1 MLTFSKYIYNVCLV
15 VHLSSKHNLLY
26 QYHIFWYQKNVLFI
40 EKINR
45 LVLFLNTFL
54 NKRRILLHD
63 ILNNNCQLCILGTRI
78 CLECTPIHRHI
89 TKGHNEPLGNGTTVS
104 AYRTK
109 RVDET
114 SSSCSAAALTEMPI
128 RKFRINHTCHGKLTF
143 LTKNL
148 SLKCNCRKGLHYEL
162 A

>member
-1 MLTFSKYIYNVCLV
+1 MNRPRTILTVDVSL
-15 VHLSSKHNLLY
+15 
-26 QYHIFWYQKNVLFI
+26 
-40 EKINR
+40 
-45 LVLFLNTFL
+45 
-54 NKRRILLHD
+54 RILLHH
-63 ILNNNCQLCILGTRI
+63 ILNNDCHLCILGTRI

-114 SSSCSAAALTEMPI
+114 SSSCSAAALTETPI

-162 A
+162 VWCFISNKKNQKYLS